1 MVCPFWS
8 QGDSMKLKDSVAIIT
23 GSSSGIGAAIA
34 RLFAEHGC
42 HVVIN
47 YSSNEAGARA
57 VAADCEQFGV
67 GALVCQAN
75 VAEDAD
81 CRALVE
87 AALAK
92 FGRVDILVNN
102 AGTTKFCDHRNL
114 EGLDMQDFLDLYAIN
129 TVGPFQMTRAAEKAL
144 RANGSGHIIN
154 MASIA
159 GLAGIGSSIAY
170 AASKGALITMTRS
183 LARVMGPEVRVNAV
197 CPGFVQGEWLKQ
209 GLGEANY
216 QTRLEKTKAAAPLH
230 DAASPETV
238 ADVCLGLIIG
248 GDLTTGE
255 TLLIDGG
262 AHLGMAPVRR

>member
-1 MVCPFWS
+1 
-8 QGDSMKLKDSVAIIT
+8 MKLKDSVAIVT

-47 YSSNEAGARA
+47 FSNNEDGARA
-57 VAADCEQFGV
+57 VASDCEKHGV
-67 GALVCQAN
+67 KALVYRAN
-75 VAEDAD
+75 VAEDIE
-81 CRALVE
+81 CRAMVDATLE
-87 AALAK
+87 Q

-102 AGTTKFCDHRNL
+102 AGTTKFCNHNNL
-114 EGLDMQDFLDLYAIN
+114 DGLDKQDFLDLYTVN
-129 TVGPFQMTRAAEKAL
+129 TIGPYQMTRAAENAL

-197 CPGFVQGEWLKQ
+197 CPGFVQGEWLKK
-209 GLGEANY
+209 GLGEDKY
-216 QTRLEKTKAAAPLH
+216 DMLLEKTKAAAPLN
-230 DAASPETV
+230 DTASPESV

-255 TLLIDGG
+255 TVLVDGG
-262 AHLGMAPVRR
+262 AHLGATPVRR

>member
-1 MVCPFWS
+1 
-8 QGDSMKLKDSVAIIT
+8 MKLKDSVAIIT

-47 YSSNEAGARA
+47 YSNNADGANA
-57 VAADCEQFGV
+57 VAEDCRSKGV
-67 GALVCQAN
+67 QALVVKAN

-81 CRALVE
+81 CRAMVD
-87 AALAK
+87 AAMDT
-92 FGRVDILVNN
+92 FGRVDILINN
-102 AGTTKFCDHRNL
+102 AGTTKFCDHANL
-114 EGLDMQDFLDLYAIN
+114 DGLDKQDFLDLYAVN
-129 TVGPFQMTRAAEKAL
+129 TVGAFQMVRAAEKAL

-170 AASKGALITMTRS
+170 AASKGALVTMTRS
-183 LARVMGPEVRVNAV
+183 LARIMGPEVRVNAV
-197 CPGFVQGEWLKQ
+197 CPGFVQGEWLMK
-209 GLGEANY
+209 GLGEDTYN
-216 QTRLEKTKAAAPLH
+216 RLLEKTKAAAPLH
-230 DAASPETV
+230 DTASPETV

-255 TLLIDGG
+255 TILIDGG

>member
-1 MVCPFWS
+1 
-8 QGDSMKLKDSVAIIT
+8 MKLKDSVAIIT

-47 YSSNEAGARA
+47 YSSNEDGARA
-57 VAADCEQFGV
+57 VAADCEKHGV
-67 GALVCQAN
+67 KTLAVKAN

-81 CRALVE
+81 CRGLVD
-87 AALAK
+87 AALDK
-92 FGRVDILVNN
+92 FGRLDILVNN
-102 AGTTKFCDHRNL
+102 AGTTKFCDHANL
-114 EGLDMQDFLDLYAIN
+114 DGLDKQDFLDLYAVN
-129 TVGPFQMTRAAEKAL
+129 TVGPYQMTRAAEKAL

-170 AASKGALITMTRS
+170 AASKGALVTMTRS
-183 LARVMGPEVRVNAV
+183 LARIMGPEVRVNAV
-197 CPGFVQGEWLKQ
+197 CPGFVQGEWLKK
-209 GLGEANY
+209 GLGEDKYDA
-216 QTRLEKTKAAAPLH
+216 LLAKTKAAAPLN
-230 DAASPETV
+230 DASSPETV

-255 TLLIDGG
+255 TILIDGG

>member
-1 MVCPFWS
+1 
-8 QGDSMKLKDSVAIIT
+8 MKLKNSVAIVT
-23 GSSSGIGAAIA
+23 GSSSGIGAAIV

-42 HVVIN
+42 HVAIN
-47 YSSNEAGARA
+47 YSNNEEGARA
-57 VAADCEQFGV
+57 VAADCERHGV
-67 GALVCQAN
+67 RTLVHRAN

-87 AALAK
+87 ATLQE
-92 FGRVDILVNN
+92 FGRIDVLVNN
-102 AGTTKFCDHRNL
+102 AGTTKFCDHANL
-114 EGLDMQDFLDLYAIN
+114 DGLDKQDFLDLYAVN
-129 TVGPFQMTRAAEKAL
+129 TVGAFQMTRAAEEAL

-170 AASKGALITMTRS
+170 AASKGALVTMTRS

-197 CPGFVQGEWLKQ
+197 CPGFVQGEWLKK
-209 GLGEANY
+209 GLGEDNY
-216 QTRLEKTKAAAPLH
+216 DRLLQKTKAAAPLH

-255 TLLIDGG
+255 TILIDGG
-262 AHLGMAPVRR
+262 AHLGAAPVRR

>member
-1 MVCPFWS
+1 
-8 QGDSMKLKDSVAIIT
+8 MKLKDSVAIVT

-42 HVVIN
+42 HVAIN
-47 YSSNEAGARA
+47 YSNNEDGARA
-57 VAADCEQFGV
+57 VAADCEKHGV
-67 GALVCQAN
+67 KTLVMRAD

-81 CRALVE
+81 CRALVD
-87 AALAK
+87 ATLDQL
-92 FGRVDILVNN
+92 GRVDILVNN
-102 AGTTKFCDHRNL
+102 AGTTKFCHHANL
-114 EGLDMQDFLDLYAIN
+114 DGLDKQDFLDLYAVN
-129 TVGPFQMTRAAEKAL
+129 TVGPYQMTRAAEKAL

-170 AASKGALITMTRS
+170 AASKGALLTMTRS
-183 LARVMGPEVRVNAV
+183 LARIMGPEVRVNAV
-197 CPGFVQGEWLKQ
+197 CPGFVQGEWLKK
-209 GLGEANY
+209 GLGETKYDAL
-216 QTRLEKTKAAAPLH
+216 LEKTKAASPLH

-238 ADVCLGLIIG
+238 ADACLGLIIG

-255 TLLIDGG
+255 TILIDGG

>member
-1 MVCPFWS
+1 MGCSV
-8 QGDSMKLKDSVAIIT
+8 KLKNSVAVIT
-23 GSSSGIGAAIA
+23 GSSSGIGAAVA

-47 YSSNEAGARA
+47 FSRNEEGARA
-57 VAADCEQFGV
+57 VAADCEQYGV
-67 GALVCQAN
+67 ETLVCRAD
-75 VAEDAD
+75 VAEDDD
-81 CRALVE
+81 CRTLVGKTLE
-87 AALAK
+87 Q
-92 FGRVDILVNN
+92 FGRIDILVNN
-102 AGTTKFCDHRNL
+102 AGTTKFCHQTDL
-114 EGLDMQDFLDLYAIN
+114 EGLDKQDFLDLYAIN
-129 TVGPFQMTRAAEKAL
+129 TVGPFQMTRAAEAAL
-144 RANGSGHIIN
+144 RASGSGHIIN

-197 CPGFVQGEWLKQ
+197 CPGFVQGEWLRA
-209 GLGEANY
+209 GLGEEKYETLLA
-216 QTRLEKTKAAAPLH
+216 KTKGASPLN
-230 DAASPETV
+230 DTASPETV

-255 TLLIDGG
+255 TILIDGG

>member
-1 MVCPFWS
+1 
-8 QGDSMKLKDSVAIIT
+8 MKLKDSVAIVT

-47 YSSNEAGARA
+47 YSNNEDGARA
-57 VAADCEQFGV
+57 VAADCEKFGV
-67 GALVCQAN
+67 KTLVMRAD

-81 CRALVE
+81 CRALVD
-87 AALAK
+87 ATLDQL
-92 FGRVDILVNN
+92 GRVDILVNN
-102 AGTTKFCDHRNL
+102 AGTTKFCDHANL
-114 EGLDMQDFLDLYAIN
+114 DGLDKQDFLDLYAVN
-129 TVGPFQMTRAAEKAL
+129 TVGPYQMTRAAEKAL

-170 AASKGALITMTRS
+170 AASKGALVTMTRS
-183 LARVMGPEVRVNAV
+183 LARIMGPEVRVNAV
-197 CPGFVQGEWLKQ
+197 CPGFVQGEWLKK
-209 GLGEANY
+209 GLGEDKYDAL
-216 QTRLEKTKAAAPLH
+216 LEKTKGKSPLH
-230 DAASPETV
+230 DTASPETV

-255 TLLIDGG
+255 TILIDGG
-262 AHLGMAPVRR
+262 AHLGMAPVRRNPR

>member
-1 MVCPFWS
+1 
-8 QGDSMKLKDSVAIIT
+8 MKLKDSVALIT
-23 GSSSGIGAAIA
+23 GSSSGIGAATA

-57 VAADCEQFGV
+57 VAAECEQQGV
-67 GALVCQAN
+67 RALVVQAN
-75 VAEDAD
+75 VADDAD
-81 CRALVE
+81 CRALV
-87 AALAK
+87 AATLAH
-92 FGRVDILVNN
+92 FGRLDILINN
-102 AGTTKFCDHRNL
+102 AGTTKFCDHANL
-114 EGLDMQDFLDLYAIN
+114 DGLNKQDFLDLYSVN

-144 RANGSGHIIN
+144 RANGSGHVIN

-170 AASKGALITMTRS
+170 AASKGALVTMTRS

-197 CPGFVQGEWLKQ
+197 CPGFVQGEWLKN
-209 GLGEANY
+209 GLGDDRYN
-216 QTRLEKTKAAAPLH
+216 TLLEKNKAAAPLN
-230 DAASPETV
+230 DTASPETV

-255 TLLIDGG
+255 TILIDGG
-262 AHLGMAPVRR
+262 AHLGAAPVRR

>member
-1 MVCPFWS
+1 
-8 QGDSMKLKDSVAIIT
+8 MKLKDSVAIVT

-47 YSSNEAGARA
+47 FSNNEEGART
-57 VAADCEQFGV
+57 VASECEKHGV
-67 GALVCQAN
+67 KTLVYRAN
-75 VAEDAD
+75 VAEDSE
-81 CRALVE
+81 CRAMVDATLE
-87 AALAK
+87 Q
-92 FGRVDILVNN
+92 FGRIDILVNN
-102 AGTTKFCDHRNL
+102 AGTTRFCNHNNL
-114 EGLDMQDFLDLYAIN
+114 DGLSKQDFLDLYEVN
-129 TVGPFQMTRAAEKAL
+129 TIGPYQMTRAAENAL

-197 CPGFVQGEWLKQ
+197 CPGFVQGEWLKK
-209 GLGEANY
+209 GLGEDNY
-216 QTRLEKTKAAAPLH
+216 NVLLEKTKAAAPLN
-230 DAASPETV
+230 DTASPETV

-255 TLLIDGG
+255 TILIDGG
-262 AHLGMAPVRR
+262 AHLGAAPVRR

>member
-1 MVCPFWS
+1 
-8 QGDSMKLKDSVAIIT
+8 MKLKDSVALVT
-23 GSSSGIGAAIA
+23 GSSSGIGAAIV

-47 YSSNEAGARA
+47 YSSNEAGARE
-57 VAADCEQFGV
+57 VASDCEKHGV
-67 GALVCQAN
+67 RTLIQQAN

-81 CRALVE
+81 CRALVD
-87 AALAK
+87 ATVKA
-92 FGRVDILVNN
+92 FGRLDILVNN
-102 AGTTKFCDHRNL
+102 AGTTKFCDHNNL
-114 EGLDMQDFLDLYAIN
+114 DGLDSQDFLDLYAVN
-129 TVGPFQMTRAAEKAL
+129 TIGPFQMTRAAEQAL

-159 GLAGIGSSIAY
+159 GLAGVGSSIAY
-170 AASKGALITMTRS
+170 AASKGALVTMTRS

-197 CPGFVQGEWLKQ
+197 CPGFVQGEWLKK
-209 GLGEANY
+209 GLGEEKYDAL
-216 QTRLEKTKAAAPLH
+216 LEKTRLAAPLH
-230 DAASPETV
+230 DTASPETV

-262 AHLGMAPVRR
+262 AHLGAAPVRR

>member
-1 MVCPFWS
+1 
-8 QGDSMKLKDSVAIIT
+8 MKLKDSVAIVT

-47 YSSNEAGARA
+47 FSNNEEGART
-57 VAADCEQFGV
+57 VASECEKHGV
-67 GALVCQAN
+67 KTLVYRAN
-75 VAEDAD
+75 VAEDSE
-81 CRALVE
+81 CRAMVDATLE
-87 AALAK
+87 Q

-102 AGTTKFCDHRNL
+102 AGTTRFCNHNNL
-114 EGLDMQDFLDLYAIN
+114 DGLSKQDFLDLYEVN
-129 TVGPFQMTRAAEKAL
+129 TIGPYQMTRAAENAL

-197 CPGFVQGEWLKQ
+197 CPGFVQGEWLKK
-209 GLGEANY
+209 GLGEDNY
-216 QTRLEKTKAAAPLH
+216 NVLLEKTKAAAPLN
-230 DAASPETV
+230 DTASPETV

-255 TLLIDGG
+255 TILIDGG
-262 AHLGMAPVRR
+262 AHLGAAPVRR

>member
-1 MVCPFWS
+1 
-8 QGDSMKLKDSVAIIT
+8 MKLKGSVAIIT
-23 GSSSGIGAAIA
+23 GSSSGIGAAVA

-47 YSSNEAGARA
+47 FSRNEKGART
-57 VAADCEQFGV
+57 VASDCEQYGV
-67 GALVCQAN
+67 KSLVCRAD
-75 VAEDAD
+75 VSEDAD
-81 CRALVE
+81 CRALVDQT
-87 AALAK
+87 LAQ
-92 FGRVDILVNN
+92 FGRIDILVNN
-102 AGTTKFCDHRNL
+102 AGTTKFCSQTNL
-114 EGLDMQDFLDLYAIN
+114 GGLDKQDFLDLYAIN
-129 TVGPFQMTRAAEKAL
+129 TVGPFQMTRAAETAL
-144 RANGSGHIIN
+144 RASGLGHIIN

-197 CPGFVQGEWLKQ
+197 CPGFVQGEWLKA
-209 GLGEANY
+209 GLGEDKYAK
-216 QTRLEKTKAAAPLH
+216 LLAKTKGASPLN

-255 TLLIDGG
+255 TILIDGG